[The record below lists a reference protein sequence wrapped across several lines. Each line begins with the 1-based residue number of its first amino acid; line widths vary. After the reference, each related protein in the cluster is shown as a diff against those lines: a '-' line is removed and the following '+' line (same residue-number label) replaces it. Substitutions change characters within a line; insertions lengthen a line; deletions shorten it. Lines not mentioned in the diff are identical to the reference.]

1 MPDRALTLTDPGT
14 IEILFSLWLVEVGE
28 ELKSYDRVA
37 EILIPGASVD
47 VTAGV
52 AGRLTSRL
60 VVPGERLQSGQVLGT
75 IECEGT

>member
-1 MPDRALTLTDPGT
+1 MPDRALTPTDPGT
-14 IEILFSLWLVEVGE
+14 TETPGILWLVEGGGE
-28 ELKSYDRVA
+28 LESYARAA